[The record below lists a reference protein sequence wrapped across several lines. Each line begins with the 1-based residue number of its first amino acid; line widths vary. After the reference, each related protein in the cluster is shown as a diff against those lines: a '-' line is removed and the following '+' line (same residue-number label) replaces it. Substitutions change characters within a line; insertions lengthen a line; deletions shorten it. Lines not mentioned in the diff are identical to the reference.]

1 MAKFDRIFWDSKSV
15 LIESVIDK
23 KKKLYQQTN
32 TTEIKLSYKNS
43 LRQIASLHL

>member
-15 LIESVIDK
+15 LIESVRQ